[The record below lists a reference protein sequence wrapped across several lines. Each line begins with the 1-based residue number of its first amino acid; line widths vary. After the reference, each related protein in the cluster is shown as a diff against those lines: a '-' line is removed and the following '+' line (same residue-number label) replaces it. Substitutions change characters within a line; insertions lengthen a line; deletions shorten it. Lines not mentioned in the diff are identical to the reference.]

1 MTFTDRHPTPT
12 PIDHPETDFDLLC
25 QMQARE
31 RRAYFLLKD
40 RYRDR
45 ILGIARALLSQPHRA
60 DDVVRQVFEQSWR
73 QADSFDL
80 RRDRSVAL
88 WLYAL
93 ARSYALPPPTR
104 WPWQA
109 SPPPER
115 AGSFAQGSPWL
126 IKLLTLGVVGLSIST
141 GISLWRWHQLSGLL
155 ARISL
160 PDPGASAD
168 LQATYQQWQQQA
180 NIRRLTL
187 RDPQLQSGTLAQLL
201 WSPSENRALLLGTQI
216 PAVQPG
222 LTYQLW
228 TRSADPNQALS
239 VGTFMSAADGTVQW
253 LSDSFGP
260 NLGGDPQH
268 FWVTMEPLGGS
279 ENPTGLALLESRPF

>member
-1 MTFTDRHPTPT
+1 MTFTDPHPIHHPL
-12 PIDHPETDFDLLC
+12 DHPETDFELLC
-25 QMQARE
+25 QMQTRE

-45 ILGIARALLSQPHRA
+45 ILSIARSLLAQPHQA
-60 DDVVRQVFEQSWR
+60 DEVVRQVFEQSWR

-93 ARSYALPPPTR
+93 ARSYALPTSPR
-104 WPWQA
+104 WPWQRPQSA
-109 SPPPER
+109 ER
-115 AGSFAQGSPWL
+115 RGFSTQGSPWL
-126 IKLLTLGVVGLSIST
+126 INLLALGVVGLGIST

-160 PDPGASAD
+160 PEPGASVD
-168 LQATYQQWQQQA
+168 LQATYQQWQHQA
-180 NIRRLTL
+180 DIRRLTL

-216 PAVQPG
+216 PTVHPG

-239 VGTFMSAADGTVQW
+239 VGTFMSATDGTVQW
-253 LSDSFGP
+253 LSDSFAP
-260 NLGGDPQH
+260 TLDGDPQH
-268 FWVTMEPLGGS
+268 FWVTLEPLGGS
-279 ENPTGLALLESRPF
+279 SNPTGLALLESRPY